1 VHLGIT
7 RRQRSKSCSKTP
19 KFFLKKS
26 FEDMLDF
33 NILTTCASEFDL
45 QAEARDK
52 YTRFGS
58 W

>member
-1 VHLGIT
+1 
-7 RRQRSKSCSKTP
+7 
-19 KFFLKKS
+19 
-26 FEDMLDF
+26 MLDF
-33 NILTTCASEFDL
+33 NILTTCAGEFDL